1 MTVTDERYIN
11 RGVTQALF
19 LASMAGAAPTRT
31 ELGAGVVLHDR
42 MADIAGFMIEGSEA
56 EASDWGSDF
65 DKKAKGTRAL
75 ADSSLTFHAKK
86 TGTDAVRA
94 ALPEAAL
101 GFVVLMN
108 AGDIPTTGKMN
119 IFPVQVRSVGD
130 VYSFG
135 SDTAKFRVQF
145 SPTDEPNI
153 GAAIPAAS
161 GG

>member
-1 MTVTDERYIN
+1 MADERYIN
-11 RGVTQALF
+11 RGVSLAYF
-19 LASMAGAAPTRT
+19 LPTISGAAATRA
-31 ELGAGVVLHDR
+31 EIAAGVVLHDR
-42 MADIAGFMIEGSEA
+42 MADISGFMIEGAEA
-56 EASDWGSDF
+56 EASDWSSDF

-86 TGTDAVRA
+86 TGTDAVRV

-101 GFVVLMN
+101 GYVVIMN

-119 IFPVQVRSVGD
+119 QFPVQVRSVGD

-145 SPTDEPNI
+145 SPTDVPTI
-153 GAAIPAAS
+153 GATIPAS
-161 GG
+161 S

>member
-1 MTVTDERYIN
+1 MSVSDERYIN
-11 RGVTQALF
+11 RGVSLAFF
-19 LASMAGAAPTRT
+19 LPTIAGSVATRA
-31 ELGAGVVLHDR
+31 EIEAGVVLHDR

-56 EASDWGSDF
+56 EASDWSSDF

-86 TGTDAVRA
+86 TGTDAVRV

-101 GFVVLMN
+101 GYVVIMN

-119 IFPVQVRSVGD
+119 QFPIQVRSVGD

-145 SPTDEPNI
+145 SPTDEPTI
-153 GAAIPAAS
+153 GATIPAS
-161 GG
+161 S